1 MFSFSRYVRVVGNF
15 IGKYSDDSVFNTYTS
30 LHGKANQVMI
40 NSQLDTEMRIWFV
53 FKALLHC
60 NALHTSAE
68 KYLPLHLVY
77 VKIH

>member
-1 MFSFSRYVRVVGNF
+1 MLVRWKLDIGF
-15 IGKYSDDSVFNTYTS
+15 IAKYSDNRGFNTYTS
-30 LHGKANQVMI
+30 LHGKLNQVMI
-40 NSQLDTEMRIWFV
+40 NSQLDTEWRIWFL
-53 FKALLHC
+53 FKALLRC